1 MKFAAVSECDAFLAA
16 HPAVQFVDL
25 VVTPLSGVP
34 RGKRLRRHELRPV
47 FEQGR
52 FLPLSLMV
60 TDITGADTAE
70 TGLVWEAGDPDR
82 IVRPVPGTLA
92 LTPWQ
97 GPDSAQVVCT
107 MVELDGS
114 PCALD
119 PRQVL
124 QGVLD
129 RFTADGLT
137 PVLAC
142 ELEYYL
148 VEAGSTDAPRLRP
161 CTRTGERQ
169 TRNEVYGLA
178 ELHEVDAYLRDLY
191 AVCDVQGLP
200 LEGAISEYSPGQIEL
215 TLAHKPD
222 ALRAADD
229 AVLYKR
235 AAKGIALNHGMEAT
249 FMAKPFADCAG
260 SGLHI
265 HVSVEDRNGRNIF
278 ADADPAGSPALRHAI
293 GGLRETLA
301 DTMAILAPNANS
313 YRRFRANSYAPTSP
327 SWGINNRTVALRV
340 PTGSPSSR
348 HLEHRVAGADANPY
362 LAVAA
367 VLAGIHHG
375 LTQHCDPGPPVS
387 GNGYGAATLPT
398 VWVNAIDA
406 FAASGRMA
414 DYLGPRFVEMYATM
428 KRAEH
433 ERYSALVPSLDYA
446 WYLRNA

>member
-1 MKFAAVSECDAFLAA
+1 MRARPAAGAAGRARSLHSRRTDACAGVRA
-16 HPAVQFVDL
+16 GI
-25 VVTPLSGVP
+25 LSG
-34 RGKRLRRHELRPV
+34 RG
-47 FEQGR
+47 
-52 FLPLSLMV
+52 
-60 TDITGADTAE
+60 
-70 TGLVWEAGDPDR
+70 R
-82 IVRPVPGTLA
+82 I
-92 LTPWQ
+92 
-97 GPDSAQVVCT
+97 
-107 MVELDGS
+107 DG
-114 PCALD
+114 CA
-119 PRQVL
+119 
-124 QGVLD
+124 
-129 RFTADGLT
+129 A
-137 PVLAC
+137 A
-142 ELEYYL
+142 
-148 VEAGSTDAPRLRP
+148 AP

-265 HVSVEDRNGRNIF
+265 HVSVEDRDGRNIF

-327 SWGINNRTVALRV
+327 SWGSTTVPSPCVCRQAALRAV
-340 PTGSPSSR
+340 TSNTASPAPTPTPIWRSP
-348 HLEHRVAGADANPY
+348 P
-362 LAVAA
+362 
-367 VLAGIHHG
+367 
-375 LTQHCDPGPPVS
+375 CWP
-387 GNGYGAATLPT
+387 
-398 VWVNAIDA
+398 
-406 FAASGRMA
+406 AS
-414 DYLGPRFVEMYATM
+414 TM
-428 KRAEH
+428 
-433 ERYSALVPSLDYA
+433 V
-446 WYLRNA
+446 